1 MRVVIPGNAGSG
13 KTTLARAEVERF
25 CQSHERRVVEGCY
38 ASLVRTALGAAMLT
52 VLALMP
58 TPALAATV
66 GALIQVGGV
75 PLEAG
80 RMRGAALVPLERAA
94 GGDSPVLS
102 FVAPGAG
109 AGERVRLLLDT
120 GASSTLVS
128 PALVQRLA
136 LASSPIPAAQFGL
149 AGAGEGCGDLR
160 PRRARLPLLRLAAGA
175 GRLEI
180 EGGEALVL
188 EAGGLPE
195 GVDGVLGAP
204 LLRQLPLWVDP
215 GSDRL
220 ALGADAIAAARRHS
234 AAAPTPPTAF
244 TLRWSAGVP
253 LVPLR
258 TPLGSVPALA
268 DTGAEGLF
276 ITPGLASRLAPGAAF
291 SPVRIAGFCGVQPAR
306 RLTLRGISLAPGSP
320 AAAVEAPAPAV
331 EAIVTT
337 NPIFAAV
344 GAEAIV
350 GQELLRRHRQL
361 WRLDRQPPTL
371 QLW

>member
-1 MRVVIPGNAGSG
+1 MGL
-13 KTTLARAEVERF
+13 K
-25 CQSHERRVVEGCY
+25 
-38 ASLVRTALGAAMLT
+38 AAAAIFTPL
-52 VLALMP
+52 LLMP
-58 TPALAATV
+58 APALAAAA
-66 GALIQVGGV
+66 GALIQVAGV

-80 RMRGAALVPLERAA
+80 RMRGAAQVPLERAA
-94 GGDSPVLS
+94 GGDSPVLT
-102 FVAPGAG
+102 FVAPGPG
-109 AGERVRLLLDT
+109 AAQPVRLLVDT

-128 PALVQRLA
+128 PALVERLA
-136 LASSPIPAAQFGL
+136 LASSPIPPAQFGL

-160 PRRARLPLLRLAAGA
+160 PRRARLPLLQLSAGN
-175 GRLEI
+175 GRVEI

-188 EAGGLPE
+188 EAGGLPT

-215 GSDRL
+215 RSGRL

-234 AAAPTPPTAF
+234 ASDPAPPAALTMDW
-244 TLRWSAGVP
+244 RAGVP

-258 TPLGSVPALA
+258 TPLGRVSALA

-276 ITPGLASRLAPGAAF
+276 ITSGLARRLAPVAA
-291 SPVRIAGFCGVQPAR
+291 SRPVRIAGFCGEQPAR
-306 RLTLRGISLAPGSP
+306 LLALPGISLTARPP
-320 AAAVEAPAPAV
+320 AAAVEA
-331 EAIVTT
+331 IVTA

-350 GQELLRRHRQL
+350 GQELLRHHRQL

-371 QLW
+371 ELW